1 MKAEDHTKVIVQS
14 PCDLDH
20 YKSKVF
26 TLLIVVPLWLTAVN
40 VMNQIVLKIT
50 FQKKSMYWF
59 MKVIFPLDVITV
71 MGFGAFLVIPSLVS
85 PTQDQQISILTF
97 LAGILIALVSR

>member
-71 MGFGAFLVIPSLVS
+71 TGFGAFLVIPSLVS

-97 LAGILIALVSR
+97 LAGILIALVSK